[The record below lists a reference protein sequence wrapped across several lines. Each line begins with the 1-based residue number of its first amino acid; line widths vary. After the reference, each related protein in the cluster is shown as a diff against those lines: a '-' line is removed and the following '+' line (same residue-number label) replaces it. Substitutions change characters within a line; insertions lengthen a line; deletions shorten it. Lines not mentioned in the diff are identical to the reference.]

1 MDEQGRARGLA
12 VPLAI
17 GAVVLLVAA
26 ALLITVVFPKG
37 HVTPGPPSTATLT
50 EPPAS
55 SATETSPPTEEVYP
69 EPPTPTPEPVL
80 ETTEGTDV
88 TEGVLGEVQV
98 EYPVRMSPGSS
109 GLLILEISIPPQL
122 ASLAPVSVAR
132 VEIPPDAPEIVGQ
145 HETHRSTILVAETM
159 RVELSSPTFV
169 VNPHYPPLRE
179 VEIRRVNVATV
190 WAWDIAAPEIRGLHV
205 LTARVYLGEEETPV
219 WVRGFEVDVIEL
231 TPTPRPTQPSV
242 PTQPPAPTA
251 TPQPALRR
259 LMTGLLDNAALL
271 VVVLLIVLLILV
283 AAAVGVYVALRRQ
296 KGEDAQD
303 WLGGGEQAYNLAAIR
318 ELLQAAFTAETL
330 RRFCLDRPTF
340 RPVTAEFGP
349 GHGLDDMVD
358 RVIDYCE
365 THLLWQEFL
374 AEVERENPR
383 QYGRYERK
391 LREKNP

>member
-1 MDEQGRARGLA
+1 MGEQRRTRGWA
-12 VPLAI
+12 APIAI

-26 ALLITVVFPKG
+26 ALVITVVFPKG
-37 HVTPGPPSTATLT
+37 HVTPGPPSTATPT

-88 TEGVLGEVQV
+88 TEQGVLGEVEV
-98 EYPVRMSPGSS
+98 EYPIRMSPGSS
-109 GLLILEISIPPQL
+109 DLLILSIYIPPQL

-132 VEIPPDAPEIVGQ
+132 VEIPPDAPDIVGK

-159 RVELSSPTFV
+159 RVELSSPTFA

-179 VEIRRVNVATV
+179 VDIRHVNVATV

-231 TPTPRPTQPSV
+231 TPTPRPTQRPM
-242 PTQPPAPTA
+242 PTQ
-251 TPQPALRR
+251 QPAMRR
-259 LMTGLLDNAALL
+259 LVTGILDNAAIL

-283 AAAVGVYVALRRQ
+283 GAAVGVYVVLRRQ
-296 KGEDAQD
+296 KREDARE
-303 WLGGGEQAYNLAAIR
+303 WIGGDGQAYNLAAIR

-330 RRFCLDRPTF
+330 RRFCLDRPPF
-340 RPVTAEFGP
+340 RPVVAEFGP
-349 GHGLDDMVD
+349 GQGLDDMVD

-365 THLLWQEFL
+365 THVLWREFL

-383 QYGRYERK
+383 QYRRYERK
-391 LREKNP
+391 LREKNR